1 MLFCENG
8 WPLEKK
14 CYLCSLIMSIKQFV
28 KDWTLPVA
36 IAVGTIVYLT
46 FYFVPQL
53 DAAGETLGAVD
64 T

>member
-1 MLFCENG
+1 MQNCYVRYDGKRALTSFCVMNRE
-8 WPLEKK
+8 
-14 CYLCSLIMSIKQFV
+14 M
-28 KDWTLPVA
+28 LPVA

-46 FYFVPQL
+46 FYYVPQL

>member
-1 MLFCENG
+1 MC
-8 WPLEKK
+8 
-14 CYLCSLIMSIKQFV
+14 IKQFV

-46 FYFVPQL
+46 FYFVPLL